1 MVLLRKTLL
10 IGLLLTALPMMAK
23 KPQAKAVLSTEQ
35 RQQFTYYWYAARQ
48 AISDERYVDAYALL
62 QFCHALDPDDAQT
75 LAFLGMMQ
83 EAIGHPEQAAE
94 AFQHAY
100 EVDPENHWRNYLE
113 PLKKQ
118 YIERKE
124 WKKAL
129 ATQDEIDRRKGEYDA
144 YSALARCSIYAQ
156 MNKPKKAVA
165 AIDKYLKIDPTNLR
179 FMLLRLDLAEQM
191 KAKPKELYALYEGI
205 LEIDPYNLT
214 VLNNYAYLLATKG
227 GDLTKA
233 EQMSQLTIREE
244 PNNPVYLDTYGWI
257 MHLKGQ
263 DELALFYLNKALW
276 HADERTKAEVEK
288 HIEALRAVK

>member
-1 MVLLRKTLL
+1 MRKYL
-10 IGLLLTALPMMAK
+10 IIIALVFISLPSMGKKGRSIPPLT
-23 KPQAKAVLSTEQ
+23 VEQ

-62 QFCHALDPDDAQT
+62 QFCNAIDPNDAQT

-83 EAIGHPEQAAE
+83 EAIGHPEQATE
-94 AFQHAY
+94 AFKHAY
-100 EVDPENHWRNYLE
+100 EVDPANHWSNYLE

-118 YIERKE
+118 YIEHKE

-129 ATQDEIDRRKGEYDA
+129 AIQDEIDRRKGEYDA
-144 YSALARCSIYAQ
+144 YSALTRCSIYAQ
-156 MNKPKKAVA
+156 WNKPKKAVA
-165 AIDKYLKIDPTNLR
+165 AIDKYLDIDPTNLR
-179 FMLLRLDLAEQM
+179 FLLLRIDLAEQM
-191 KAKPKELYALYEGI
+191 KAKPKELYALYESI
-205 LEIDPYNLT
+205 LEIDPYNLM

-233 EQMSQLTIREE
+233 EQLSQLTIREE

-276 HADERTKAEVEK
+276 NADERTKVEVEK
-288 HIEALRAVK
+288 HIREVER